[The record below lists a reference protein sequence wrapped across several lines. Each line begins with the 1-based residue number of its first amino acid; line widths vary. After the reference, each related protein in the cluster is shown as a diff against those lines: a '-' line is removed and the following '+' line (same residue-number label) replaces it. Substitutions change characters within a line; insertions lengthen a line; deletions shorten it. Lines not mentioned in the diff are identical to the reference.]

1 MARKLPLSF
10 YRRDTEQVAK
20 ELLGKKLVRIYK
32 GQRISGIIVETEAY
46 VGSEDKACHGFGH
59 RRTERTKALYLDGG
73 YSYVYLIYGMYY
85 LLNAVTGHTEE
96 PTAVLIRAIE
106 PREGLDL
113 MRTFRRAAKSDL
125 GLANGPGRLCEAMNI
140 DKKLNKLE
148 LTGAELFIEDS
159 PKISTKLILAT
170 PRIGVDYAGE
180 AALWPL
186 RFLIGDNA
194 FVSKS
199 PIKARPRTHK
209 VVKRK

>member
-32 GQRISGIIVETEAY
+32 GKRISGIIVETEAY
-46 VGSEDKACHGFGH
+46 VGSHDKACHGFGH

-73 YSYVYLIYGMYY
+73 FSYIYLIYGMYY

-106 PREGLDL
+106 PTEGLDF
-113 MRTFRRAAKSDL
+113 MRTFRRYDNKNHL
-125 GLANGPGRLCEAMNI
+125 GLANGPGRLCEALNI
-140 DKKLNKLE
+140 DKKLNMLPLNE
-148 LTGAELFIEDS
+148 GELFIEDA
-159 PKISTKLILAT
+159 PKIPSKMIVAT
-170 PRIGVDYAGE
+170 PRIGVDYAAE
-180 AALWPL
+180 AASWPL
-186 RFLIGDNA
+186 RFLIRDNA

-199 PIKARPRTHK
+199 PTNSRR

>member
-20 ELLGKKLVRIYK
+20 ELLGKKLVRVFRGK
-32 GQRISGIIVETEAY
+32 RIAGTIVETEAY
-46 VGSEDKACHGFGH
+46 IGSEDKACHGFGH
-59 RRTERTKALYLDGG
+59 RRTDRTKALYLDGG

-106 PREGLDL
+106 PTEGLDY
-113 MRTFRRAAKSDL
+113 MRTFRRAKDDSMKSDL
-125 GLANGPGRLCEAMNI
+125 GLTNGPGRLCEALNI
-140 DKKLNKLE
+140 DKKLNMLE
-148 LTGAELFIEDS
+148 LTGSELFIEDA
-159 PKISTKLILAT
+159 PKIPTKLILAT

-186 RFLIGDNA
+186 RFLIRDNP

-199 PIKARPRTHK
+199 PAKTRK

>member
-20 ELLGKKLVRIYK
+20 DLLGKKLVRIYK

-46 VGSEDKACHGFGH
+46 TGSEDKACHGFGH

-73 YSYVYLIYGMYY
+73 FSYVYLIYGMYY

-106 PREGLDL
+106 PCEGLDL
-113 MRTFRRAAKSDL
+113 MRTFRRAKDDSRKSDL
-125 GLANGPGRLCEAMNI
+125 GLANGPGRLCEALNI
-140 DKKLNKLE
+140 DKKLNMLE
-148 LTGAELFIEDS
+148 LTGSELFIEDAE
-159 PKISTKLILAT
+159 KISTKLILAT

-180 AALWPL
+180 SAAWPL
-186 RFLIGDNA
+186 RFLIRDNL

-199 PIKARPRTHK
+199 PSKTPK